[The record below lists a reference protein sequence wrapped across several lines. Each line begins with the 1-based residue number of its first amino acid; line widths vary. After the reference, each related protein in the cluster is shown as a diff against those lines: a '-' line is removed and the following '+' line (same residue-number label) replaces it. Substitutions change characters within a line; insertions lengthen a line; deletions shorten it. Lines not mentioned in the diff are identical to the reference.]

1 MAGMNIAEK
10 CRTKK
15 LKAEG
20 DAMIR
25 SVCERFKSKDNDLY
39 EKNHKQIKKEGR
51 VQHKSYVEICNRV
64 KAREDKKRIQAEE
77 KKPKTLEEKLKTVWD
92 SKPELKK
99 EFGNNYD
106 SYEAYFMNDKEFQAA
121 GNVTCFDSKKVAL
134 FPKPTATQ
142 TAKEIWDSD
151 PQLRTEFNH
160 NFKAYELYVRS

>member
-1 MAGMNIAEK
+1 MNKYHNPIYTLFIILVIAFVSLSYLHGMIKITASEGFGDFANYYFFAKALSHNYIIY
-10 CRTKK
+10 TLDTP
-15 LKAEG
+15 LK
-20 DAMIR
+20 D
-25 SVCERFKSKDNDLY
+25 
-39 EKNHKQIKKEGR
+39 Q
-51 VQHKSYVEICNRV
+51 
-64 KAREDKKRIQAEE
+64 
-77 KKPKTLEEKLKTVWD
+77 
-92 SKPELKK
+92 LKK